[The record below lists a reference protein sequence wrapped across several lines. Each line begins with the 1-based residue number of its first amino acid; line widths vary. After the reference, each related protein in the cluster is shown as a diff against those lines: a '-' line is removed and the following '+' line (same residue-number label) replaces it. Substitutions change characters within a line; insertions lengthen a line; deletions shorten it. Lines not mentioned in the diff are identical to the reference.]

1 VDKAGPSDLYRSITE
16 PEGWR
21 ERDAAHVAKFVNAIP
36 PVRDPHRGGDS
47 YEASMLRNLLARI
60 HRDGGHYV
68 ERHGLDKALEDAD
81 AKVVAWLAPVTAEQV
96 VAAIY
101 AVGAEAARRGEMF
114 PQTSDEQLEDR
125 HAVARVA
132 EMLRWYEKNTGCASL
147 RGWPGA

>member
-1 VDKAGPSDLYRSITE
+1 MT
-16 PEGWR
+16 
-21 ERDAAHVAKFVNAIP
+21 RDQAIDIARRRALNSKDTHAYL
-36 PVRDPHRGGDS
+36 PVTDD
-47 YEASMLRNLLARI
+47 
-60 HRDGGHYV
+60 
-68 ERHGLDKALEDAD
+68 D
-81 AKVVAWLAPVTAEQV
+81 AKAWMPHEWVIDAIQAASVPLGAEQV

-132 EMLRWYEKNTGCASL
+132 EMLRWYEKNTGCARL